1 MRSPRT
7 RQSWFYPAALVL
19 ALAALLAQNDLLRR
33 LARPDPA
40 SALLASGQP
49 AGTRLSRAEPAVEP
63 GQQELIQR
71 LRNENKEL
79 HKLRNEVHQ
88 LREEKQ
94 LMENLR
100 SQVQQ
105 LQAQNAELRA
115 RAGGAALPAPAA
127 PDRQGA
133 WLGVAIR
140 PVQIAGGFVSG
151 GGGRYSSGIQV
162 VQIQPN
168 TPAAQSA
175 LATNDVITTLDG
187 KAIGSVDEFRNEM
200 RLKSPGQSVTLE
212 IIRGGTNLMLQ
223 VPTGAVP

>member
-1 MRSPRT
+1 MHR
-7 RQSWFYPAALVL
+7 WFYPGALLVT
-19 ALAALLAQNDLLRR
+19 LAALLAQNDLLRQFG
-33 LARPDPA
+33 LPEPTPV
-40 SALLASGQP
+40 LLSSPQP
-49 AGTRLSRAEPAVEP
+49 AGAGLSRAQQPGES

-94 LMENLR
+94 QMENLR
-100 SQVQQ
+100 SQFQQ

-115 RAGGAALPAPAA
+115 HAAGSPQPAPGAA
-127 PDRQGA
+127 DRQGA

-140 PVQIAGGFVSG
+140 PAQITGGFVSG
-151 GGGRYSSGIQV
+151 GGRFSSGIQI

-175 LATNDVITTLDG
+175 LATNDIITTLDG

-200 RLKSPGQSVTLE
+200 RLKIPGQSVTLE

>member
-1 MRSPRT
+1 MPSPRSM
-7 RQSWFYPAALVL
+7 RQWFYPGALLVVLAALV
-19 ALAALLAQNDLLRR
+19 AQNDLLRQ

-40 SALLASGQP
+40 PVLPSSPQP
-49 AGTRLSRAEPAVEP
+49 GGTEGSRAPLPVEP

-94 LMENLR
+94 QMETLR
-100 SQVQQ
+100 SQFQQ
-105 LQAQNAELRA
+105 LAAQNAELRA
-115 RAGGAALPAPAA
+115 RAAGSPPPAPATA
-127 PDRQGA
+127 DRQGA

-140 PVQIAGGFVSG
+140 PVQITR
-151 GGGRYSSGIQV
+151 GGRSSSGIQG

-175 LATNDVITTLDG
+175 LATNDIIATLDG
-187 KAIGSVDEFRNEM
+187 KAV
-200 RLKSPGQSVTLE
+200 
-212 IIRGGTNLMLQ
+212 
-223 VPTGAVP
+223 A